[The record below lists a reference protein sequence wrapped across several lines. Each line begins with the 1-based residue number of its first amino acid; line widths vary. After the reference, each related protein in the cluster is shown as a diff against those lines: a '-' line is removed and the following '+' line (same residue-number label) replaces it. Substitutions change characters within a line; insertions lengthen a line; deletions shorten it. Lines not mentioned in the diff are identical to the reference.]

1 MPRRIS
7 VQNLNAS
14 SVDIINVIRQNAS
27 YDYQQSVPEI
37 TTARDIPKVGE
48 ALFGSPA
55 LSNSFMNALVNRI
68 ALVIIRSTAFNNP
81 YRVLKKG
88 YLEFGE
94 TIEEIFVNIAK
105 VVDYNPEKANQRE
118 FARTLPDVQS
128 AFHAINWK
136 VMYPTTIS
144 DVEFKQ
150 AFLSASGVYDL
161 VAKIVDSLRQGMEYD
176 EFLLFKYLLIKKIA
190 HGGVYTEKINI
201 SSMNNAAVAFRGMSN
216 NFMFMSKN
224 YNELNV
230 LTSTNR
236 DAQVIF
242 MSSDFNAKYDV
253 EVLAA
258 AFNMEKAD
266 FMGRLFLI
274 DDFATFD
281 NERWDVIRENSNG
294 LEEVTSEELTVMSN
308 VKAILADEDFFQIY
322 DNLIKFTETYVAST
336 LNWNYWLHNWKT
348 VSASPFANIVAFVD
362 SVTSNVVADTYTLKI
377 VDKTQSEDA
386 VTLSIVV
393 QNENASLV
401 PSNVKF
407 IQTEELT
414 VNGIGVHPYGAYL
427 IPADA
432 ISKTIKV
439 YVSVDGTMLASA
451 TTISSANKV
460 GDTIVV
466 SKKNV

>member
-14 SVDIINVIRQNAS
+14 SVDIINVIRQNAP

-48 ALFGSPA
+48 VLYGSPA
-55 LSNSFMNALVNRI
+55 LSNSFMNALINRI
-68 ALVIIRSTAFNNP
+68 ALVLIKSAGFNNP
-81 YRVLKKG
+81 YSVLKKG
-88 YLEFGE
+88 YLEYGE

-136 VMYPTTIS
+136 VMYPATVS
-144 DVEFKQ
+144 DVDFKQ

-161 VAKIVDSLRQGMEYD
+161 VAKIVDSMRQGMEYD

-190 HGGVYTEKINI
+190 HGGVHSEKIDTSNMDN
-201 SSMNNAAVAFRGMSN
+201 SAVAFRGMSN
-216 NFMFMSKN
+216 KLMFMHKD
-224 YNELNV
+224 YNELKA
-230 LTSTNR
+230 LTCTPR
-236 DAQVIF
+236 DKQVIF
-242 MSSDFNAKYDV
+242 MSSEFNAKYDV

-281 NERWDVIRENSNG
+281 NERWTTIRENSNG
-294 LEEVTSEELTVMSN
+294 LEEVTSEELTTMSKIQG
-308 VKAILADEDFFQIY
+308 VLLDEDFFQVY
-322 DNLIKFTETYVAST
+322 DNLIKFTETYVSST

-348 VSASPFANIVAFVD
+348 VSTSPFANIVVFTDNTA
-362 SVTSNVVADTYTLKI
+362 NNAVANSYTLKI

-393 QNENASLV
+393 QDDKAGLV
-401 PSNVKF
+401 PTTVRF
-407 IQTEELT
+407 IQTEQLT
-414 VNGIGVHPYGAYL
+414 VDGIGVHPYGAYL

-432 ISKTIKV
+432 ISKKIKV
-439 YVSVDGTMLASA
+439 YVSVDGTILASS

-460 GDTIVV
+460 GDTFVV
-466 SKKNV
+466 NKTNV